1 MPRQIHT
8 WIPLVLGLTL
18 AGCSQAES
26 APAFDTGT
34 AAAAQPVVPF
44 VPTGATLTF
53 AIVDEIS
60 TKSAK
65 AGDPFSA
72 RLLTDFTSE
81 QGEVILPAGVVL
93 HGTVTESLESPKNE
107 EPAIIRLSVGTI
119 ETSSGTL
126 ILVGDVEELQM
137 ETDAK
142 DTNTLSAGKVVAGA
156 AAGTIIGK
164 VAGKTKTG
172 AAVGTAGG
180 VALALA
186 TRDGHA
192 TVPAGS
198 RMVVRLTEQ
207 LSVR

>member
-1 MPRQIHT
+1 MPRKTRT
-8 WIPLVLGLTL
+8 WLPVAFGLAL
-18 AGCSQAES
+18 AGCNQAES
-26 APAFDTGT
+26 ALALNTGT
-34 AAAAQPVVPF
+34 PVAAQPVVLF

-72 RLLTDFTSE
+72 RLLSDFTSE

-93 HGTVTESLESPKNE
+93 HGTVTESMESPENE

-142 DTNTLSAGKVVAGA
+142 DTNTLSAGKV
-156 AAGTIIGK
+156 AAGTAAGAIIGK

-192 TVPAGS
+192 TVPVGS

>member
-1 MPRQIHT
+1 MLGQTRT
-8 WIPLVLGLTL
+8 WLALALGLAL
-18 AGCSQAES
+18 AGCSQADS
-26 APAFDTGT
+26 APALNMGT
-34 AAAAQPVVPF
+34 TTAGQPVVSF

-72 RLLTDFTSE
+72 RLLSDFTSE
-81 QGEVILPAGVVL
+81 KGEVILPAGVVL
-93 HGTVTESLESPKNE
+93 HGTVTESMESPKNE
-107 EPAIIRLSVGTI
+107 EPAVIWLAVGTM

-142 DTNTLSAGKVVAGA
+142 DTNTLSAGKV
-156 AAGTIIGK
+156 AAGTAAGAIIGK

-198 RMVVRLTEQ
+198 RIVVRLTEQ